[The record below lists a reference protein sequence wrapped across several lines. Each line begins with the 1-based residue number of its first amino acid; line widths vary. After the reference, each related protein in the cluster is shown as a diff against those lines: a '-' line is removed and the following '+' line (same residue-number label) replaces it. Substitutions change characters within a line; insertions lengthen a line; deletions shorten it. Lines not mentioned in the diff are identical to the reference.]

1 MKSINFAKYQG
12 IGNDF
17 IIIDSRGTDLHQSL
31 IVSNKKIVSNICD
44 RHFGVG
50 ADGLILLMDSNNG
63 ADARMEIFNSDGT
76 IAEMCGNGIRCLANY
91 IKDQSDKEVSDN
103 CIIQTLAGNIMAS
116 FSTSGNVII
125 DMGTPNF
132 IPLEIPTN
140 LKLDSNNLASGDV
153 VLDGTTVKVYAAS
166 MGNPHAI
173 TYVDN
178 IESIPFKLWGRQ
190 LENHSLFPNKTNVHF
205 VEIINRAK
213 LRIKVW
219 ERSCGATLACGTGA
233 CAVLAVTSRLN
244 LCNKEAEIQLP
255 GGSLDINWPS
265 HDGSI
270 FMSGPAKFVYSG
282 NIDIDLHS

>member
-17 IIIDSRGTDLHQSL
+17 IIIDSRRTYLHQSL
-31 IVSNKKIVSNICD
+31 IGSNKKIVSNICD

-50 ADGLILLMDSNNG
+50 ADGLILLLDSNNG

-91 IKDQSDKEVSDN
+91 IKYQSDKEVLDN

-116 FSTSGNVII
+116 FSISGNVII

-140 LKLDSNNLASGDV
+140 LKLDSNDLASGDV
-153 VLDGTTVKVYAAS
+153 FLDSTTVTVYAAS

-178 IESIPFKLWGRQ
+178 IESIPFEAWGRQ
-190 LENHSLFPNKTNVHF
+190 LENHCLFPNKTNVHF
-205 VEIINRAK
+205 VEIINRGK

-233 CAVLAVTSRLN
+233 CAALAITSRLN
-244 LCNKEAEIQLP
+244 LCNQEAEILLP

-265 HDGSI
+265 QDGSI
-270 FMSGPAKFVYSG
+270 FMGGAAKFVYSG
-282 NIDIDLHS
+282 NIDIDLYS

>member
-17 IIIDSRGTDLHQSL
+17 IIIDSRRTDLHQFL
-31 IVSNKKIVSNICD
+31 IGSNKKIVSNICD

-91 IKDQSDKEVSDN
+91 IKDQSEKEVSDN

-116 FSTSGNVII
+116 FSISGNVII

-140 LKLDSNNLASGDV
+140 LRLDTNNLASGDI
-153 VLDGTTVKVYAAS
+153 VLEDTTLKVYAAS

-173 TYVDN
+173 TCLLYTSPSPRD
-178 IESIPFKLWGRQ
+178 
-190 LENHSLFPNKTNVHF
+190 
-205 VEIINRAK
+205 
-213 LRIKVW
+213 
-219 ERSCGATLACGTGA
+219 ATL
-233 CAVLAVTSRLN
+233 
-244 LCNKEAEIQLP
+244 
-255 GGSLDINWPS
+255 
-265 HDGSI
+265 
-270 FMSGPAKFVYSG
+270 SG
-282 NIDIDLHS
+282 